1 MYVNVVLLGLTH
13 NIQTQP
19 THCNIDVQYNDVN
32 TQRANV
38 TGSMKTRNLTN
49 PQIFMLPNVPTIR
62 YLGHIYVIRTYYCRL
77 QSLQDLSKLIGTVHS
92 KLL

>member
-1 MYVNVVLLGLTH
+1 MVLWGLTH

-38 TGSMKTRNLTN
+38 TGSMKTRNWTN
-49 PQIFMLPNVPTIR
+49 PQLFKLPNVPTIR
-62 YLGHIYVIRTYYCRL
+62 YLGNIYDIHTYYCRL

-92 KLL
+92 RLL